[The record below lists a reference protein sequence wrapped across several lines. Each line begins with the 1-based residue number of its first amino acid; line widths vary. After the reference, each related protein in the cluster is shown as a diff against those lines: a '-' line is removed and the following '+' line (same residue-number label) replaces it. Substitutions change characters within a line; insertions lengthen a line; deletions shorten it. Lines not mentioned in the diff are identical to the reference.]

1 MGVVAFRRPAGSHPL
16 RGSASSDRTPRPP
29 SGASAPPL
37 PPPHPLL
44 LPFGSR
50 TPLVPASAFVAPGAA
65 LIGDAALGEDAS
77 IWFGAVLR
85 ADLNS
90 IRVGRRSNLQDGV
103 VVHVNAGDDSTTVAD
118 EVTVGHRAVLHGCR
132 LETRCLVGMGSVV
145 LDGAVVGAEAMVAA
159 GALVPPGLEI
169 PPRTLARGV
178 PARVARPLSDA
189 EIAHLEWSAAHYV
202 ALKDRYL
209 AAERSNPAPGSP
221 A

>member
-1 MGVVAFRRPAGSHPL
+1 M
-16 RGSASSDRTPRPP
+16 
-29 SGASAPPL
+29 
-37 PPPHPLL
+37 L

-50 TPLVPASAFVAPGAA
+50 SPLVPASAFVAPGAA

-103 VVHVNAGDDSTTVAD
+103 VVHVNAGDDCTTVAD

-132 LETRCLVGMGSVV
+132 LKTRCLVGMGSVV
-145 LDGAVVGAEAMVAA
+145 LDGAVVGEEAMVAA

-169 PPRTLARGV
+169 PPRMLARGV
-178 PARVARPLSDA
+178 PARIARPLSDA

-202 ALKDRYL
+202 ELKDRYL
-209 AAERSNPAPGSP
+209 ANGGASAAAEDAE
-221 A
+221 

>member
-16 RGSASSDRTPRPP
+16 RGSASSDRIPSSPP
-29 SGASAPPL
+29 APPRRPFPL
-37 PPPHPLL
+37 PIRLL

-145 LDGAVVGAEAMVAA
+145 LDGAVVGKEAMVAA

-169 PPRTLARGV
+169 PPRMLARGV
-178 PARVARPLSDA
+178 PARIARPLTDA

-209 AAERSNPAPGSP
+209 AEAEPDAAPGSP